1 MKEQRGAYQRSGD
14 QTVQHERAG
23 KVDAE
28 FVAVLVVFLAE
39 LEIRSDGLSYCGFN
53 GWVTMLMLV
62 MPACLTASMTEAK
75 APKGTRSSA
84 RR

>member
-1 MKEQRGAYQRSGD
+1 VKEQGGAYKRSSD
-14 QTVQHERAG
+14 QAVQHERAG

-28 FVAVLVVFLAE
+28 FVAVLIVFLAE
-39 LEIRSDGLSYCGFN
+39 LEIRSDGLSYCGFS